1 MTEVFD
7 HILRLA
13 RSGSLDRAWALF
25 EHHGLGGLGDGS
37 RALTLQARLIKDR
50 AKRAKGQDRAPLF
63 EQSAELYAKVGRTAG
78 ASYSLI
84 NAATLYLLAGK
95 KSQSAA
101 LAREALSLIESN
113 PDEGE
118 TPYWHEATRAEALLL
133 LGQEALARL
142 ALAKAIRTQPD
153 AWEDHASTIGQLRLI
168 QAELGKDP
176 SWIDAHCP
184 PKSVHFSGVA
194 GLSHGQEGIAEA
206 IRQFI
211 AEEKPGFAYGALA
224 AGADLI
230 FAQAFLDHRDQYAPH
245 AELHVVLPLEIDE
258 FREVSVRAFGEH
270 WVPLFDRVLEEAST
284 HLILGQKDVPLA
296 LAIEHSDQVAM
307 GCAVRNAQILQSQAI
322 GFTVAAFGESLR
334 PQLDAWQKS
343 GRRLMIIDAA
353 RDRAVSRSPV
363 TIPTGHRLKTLV
375 WVYNASRE
383 DLLSYLAA
391 GVKLEPQDV
400 GYWFACDE
408 VIDAAN
414 TATRLTGFLE
424 GVGVAMLYSIFDPEG
439 PHGPL
444 LKRVQALAKASAP
457 NTVTTD
463 RNTAFVLALRK
474 WDGSINE
481 LGELSTL
488 WGNESIWSIA
498 KL

>member
-1 MTEVFD
+1 MTEILD

-25 EHHGLGGLGDGS
+25 EHHGLVGLGDDS
-37 RALTLQARLIKDR
+37 RAFTLQARLVKDR

-63 EQSAELYAKVGRTAG
+63 EQSAALYAKVGRTAG

-95 KSQSAA
+95 KSQSVA

-113 PDEGE
+113 PEEGE

-133 LGQEALARL
+133 LGQEPLARSALAQ
-142 ALAKAIRTQPD
+142 AIRKQPD
-153 AWEDHASTIGQLRLI
+153 AWEDHASTIGQLKLI
-168 QAELGKDP
+168 QAELGQDP
-176 SWIDAHCP
+176 SWIDAYSP

-194 GLSHGQEGIAEA
+194 GLSQSQEGIAEA

-230 FAQAFLDHRDQYAPH
+230 FAQAFLDHRDQCAPQ

-258 FREVSVRAFGEH
+258 FREISVRVFGEH

-284 HLILGQKDVPLA
+284 LLILGQEDAPLS

-307 GCAVRNAQILQSQAI
+307 GCAVRNAHILQSQAI
-322 GFTVAAFGESLR
+322 GFTVAAYGESLR

-343 GRRLMIIDAA
+343 GRRLMVIQAA
-353 RDRAVSRSPV
+353 RDRAISRTPV
-363 TIPTGHRLKTLV
+363 TIPAGHKLKTLV
-375 WVYNASRE
+375 WVSHADE
-383 DLLSYLAA
+383 DDILSFLAA
-391 GVKLEPQDV
+391 GAKLEAQDS

-414 TATRLTGFLE
+414 AAMRLTCSLE
-424 GVGVAMLYSIFDPEG
+424 GVGVAIIYSIFDQKG
-439 PHGPL
+439 PPRPL
-444 LKRVQALAKASAP
+444 VKRAQALARASAP

-463 RNTAFVLALRK
+463 RSTALVLALRE

-488 WGNESIWSIA
+488 WGHESIWSIA
-498 KL
+498 RL